1 MIAISTNSI
10 GKSYGGEPII
20 GNVSF
25 HINDGEKLGVVG
37 INGAGKT
44 TLLNILAGVIDPDEG
59 EVFISGDKKVG
70 YLRQRDNFALSK
82 NELPET
88 KSSKTELSE
97 SEPSKT
103 GETPELT
110 VYEAMKNVEGY
121 DYDSEVEGM
130 LKAMSFEESYYAKP
144 VSQLS
149 GGEQSRLALGCIL
162 LSKPDILLLDEPT
175 NHLDVSTIN
184 WLEKH
189 IRNYRGAVI
198 IVSHDR
204 YFLDKTTQ
212 KTLEISG
219 GKGRMYSGSYSF
231 YAKERKAVRDSEMRA
246 YQNQQKEIARQED
259 MIRRIKE
266 RGTEKL
272 AKRAASREKRL
283 AAMER
288 ISRPEA
294 LADKMKLSFKEEFPS
309 GTDVLIGENISV
321 GFEKPL
327 VEGLSFLIR
336 RGERI
341 AISGANGVGKTT
353 LLKAILGLIPLK
365 AGNLKIGHNV
375 AFGYYDQGQL
385 LLNEQNTVLEEVHQD
400 FRLYTEGEIRNLL
413 ARFLFRGDDVF
424 LRVSDLSGGEK
435 ARLSL
440 LKLMMGG
447 ANVLLLDEP
456 TNHLDIDSKEA
467 FEDSLSEY
475 PGTVIV
481 VSHDRYFLDKIPER
495 IINLDDYKPG
505 KNKGRYG
512 GNSNSFSGNVNGSI
526 AGSDRE
532 DTVDRE
538 ETSSQ
543 IERARRKERQA
554 EERRRRRE
562 KDRLEALI
570 QQHEADI
577 MANEEE
583 MCAEGNHSDFELLE
597 KLAKENEKLKAELE
611 DAYDRWMELE

>member
-1 MIAISTNSI
+1 MIAISANSI

-20 GNVSF
+20 GKVSF

-59 EVFISGDKKVG
+59 EVFVSGNKKVG
-70 YLRQRDNFALSK
+70 YLRQRDNFSVSVAYSDK
-82 NELPET
+82 G
-88 KSSKTELSE
+88 SD
-97 SEPSKT
+97 KT
-103 GETPELT
+103 GCNESRELT

-130 LKAMSFEESYYAKP
+130 LKAMSFHESYYAKP
-144 VSQLS
+144 VSRLS

-162 LSKPDILLLDEPT
+162 LAKPDIMLLDEPT
-175 NHLDVSTIN
+175 NHLDINTIN
-184 WLEKH
+184 WLEKY
-189 IRNYRGAVI
+189 IRNYKGSVI

-212 KTLEISG
+212 KILEISG
-219 GKGRMYSGSYSF
+219 GRGRMYNGNYSF
-231 YAKERKAVRDSEMRA
+231 YAKERKAVRDSEIKA

-259 MIRRIKE
+259 MIRRFKG

-327 VEGLSFLIR
+327 IEGLSFLIR

-341 AISGANGVGKTT
+341 AIAGANGVGKTT
-353 LLKAILGLIPLK
+353 LLKAMLGLIPLK

-375 AFGYYDQGQL
+375 TFGYYDQGQL

-413 ARFLFRGDDVF
+413 ARFLFKGDDVF

-481 VSHDRYFLDKIPER
+481 VSHDRYFLEKIPER

-505 KNKGRYG
+505 KSTSIHHGDILKENLMSSN
-512 GNSNSFSGNVNGSI
+512 NSNG
-526 AGSDRE
+526 
-532 DTVDRE
+532 DTMYGKDP
-538 ETSSQ
+538 
-543 IERARRKERQA
+543 ERAETDSQAERAKRKEIQA

-562 KDRLEALI
+562 KEQLEAMI

-577 MANEEE
+577 RSNEEE
-583 MCAEGNHSDFELLE
+583 MCAEGNHSDFQLLE
-597 KLAKENEKLKAELE
+597 KLTKENEKLKRELE
-611 DAYDRWMELE
+611 EAYERWMELE

>member
-1 MIAISTNSI
+1 MIAISANSI

-20 GNVSF
+20 GKVSF

-59 EVFISGDKKVG
+59 EVFVSGNKKVG
-70 YLRQRDNFALSK
+70 YLRQRDNFSVSVAYSDK
-82 NELPET
+82 G
-88 KSSKTELSE
+88 SD
-97 SEPSKT
+97 KT
-103 GETPELT
+103 GCNESRELT

-130 LKAMSFEESYYAKP
+130 LKAMSFHESYYAKP
-144 VSQLS
+144 VSRLS

-162 LSKPDILLLDEPT
+162 LAKPDIMLLDEPT
-175 NHLDVSTIN
+175 NHLDINTIN
-184 WLEKH
+184 WLEKY
-189 IRNYRGAVI
+189 IRNYKGSVI

-212 KTLEISG
+212 KILEISG
-219 GKGRMYSGSYSF
+219 GRGRMYNGNYSF
-231 YAKERKAVRDSEMRA
+231 YAKERKAVRDSEIKA

-259 MIRRIKE
+259 MIRRFKG

-327 VEGLSFLIR
+327 IEGLSFLIR

-341 AISGANGVGKTT
+341 AIAGANGVGKTT
-353 LLKAILGLIPLK
+353 LLKAMLGLIPLK

-375 AFGYYDQGQL
+375 TFGYYDQGQL

-413 ARFLFRGDDVF
+413 ARFLFKGDDVF

-481 VSHDRYFLDKIPER
+481 VSHDRYFLEKIPER

-505 KNKGRYG
+505 KSIGIHHGDILKENLMSSN
-512 GNSNSFSGNVNGSI
+512 NSNG
-526 AGSDRE
+526 
-532 DTVDRE
+532 DTMYGKDP
-538 ETSSQ
+538 
-543 IERARRKERQA
+543 ERAETDSQAERAKRKEIQA

-562 KDRLEALI
+562 KEQLEAMI

-577 MANEEE
+577 RSNEEA
-583 MCAEGNHSDFELLE
+583 MCAEGNHSDFQLLE
-597 KLAKENEKLKAELE
+597 KLTKENEKLKRELE
-611 DAYDRWMELE
+611 EAYERWMELE